1 MICSSAYR
9 IRGPVADLAL
19 LALGLALG
27 LSLGLSLGLALADRA
42 HASEKAQPSSDPQAA
57 VPAPG
62 SHTGV
67 IALRDDLERTV
78 TLEHPAQRIVSLL
91 PCLTETVCAL
101 GACER
106 LVATD
111 RYSDWPEQ
119 VKALPKTGGLDDAQI
134 EEIVRLH
141 PDLVLLSRTQRI
153 TERLHELGVK
163 SFALDTQ
170 SYAAIA
176 HIVTTIGAILGLS
189 EQASALNGQIDGA
202 VREIGAQA
210 MARRHD
216 AGPTVYVEVDSAP
229 YAAGPESFIGELLS
243 RLGARNIV
251 TADLGPFPKLNP
263 EYVVR
268 DNPDVI
274 FVLHSD
280 IAHLAER
287 PGWDRIRAVR
297 ERRRCSFSPAVLD
310 TIVRPGPRVADGMR
324 AMEECLERV
333 AP

>member
-1 MICSSAYR
+1 MIRSNAYR
-9 IRGPVADLAL
+9 IRGPVAAVAL
-19 LALGLALG
+19 LALGFALG
-27 LSLGLSLGLALADRA
+27 LAFADSARAAEALQ
-42 HASEKAQPSSDPQAA
+42 ASPGPRTAP
-57 VPAPG
+57 PAPG

-67 IALRDDLERTV
+67 IVLRDDLQRAV

-91 PCLTETVCAL
+91 PSLTETICAL
-101 GACER
+101 GACDR

-111 RYSDWPEQ
+111 RYSDWPER

-153 TERLHELGVK
+153 RDRLHELGVE
-163 SFALDTQ
+163 SFALDTET
-170 SYAAIA
+170 YAAIA
-176 HIVTTIGAILGLS
+176 HIVTTIGAILGLPV
-189 EQASALNGQIDGA
+189 QAGALNGQIDGA
-202 VREIGAQA
+202 VREISAQA
-210 MARRHD
+210 LARRHG

-229 YAAGPESFIGELLS
+229 YAAGPESFIGEMLS

-274 FVLHSD
+274 FELHSD
-280 IAHLAER
+280 IAHLTER

-297 ERRRCSFSPAVLD
+297 EQRLCSFAPAVLD

>member
-1 MICSSAYR
+1 MIRSNAYR
-9 IRGPVADLAL
+9 IRGPVAAVAL

-27 LSLGLSLGLALADRA
+27 LAFADRA
-42 HASEKAQPSSDPQAA
+42 RAAEKVQ
-57 VPAPG
+57 PAPG
-62 SHTGV
+62 PQTALPAPDSHTGV
-67 IALRDDLERTV
+67 IVLRDDLQRAV

-91 PCLTETVCAL
+91 PSLTETVCAL
-101 GACER
+101 GVCDR

-153 TERLHELGVK
+153 TDRLHELGVE

-170 SYAAIA
+170 TYAAIA
-176 HIVTTIGAILGLS
+176 HIVTTIGAILGLPV
-189 EQASALNGQIDGA
+189 QASALNGQIDGA
-202 VREIGAQA
+202 VREISAQA
-210 MARRHD
+210 LARRHG

-229 YAAGPESFIGELLS
+229 YAAGPDSFIGEMLS

-251 TADLGPFPKLNP
+251 TADLGQFPKLNP

-274 FVLHSD
+274 FELHSD

-297 ERRRCSFSPAVLD
+297 EQRLCSFAPAVLD
-310 TIVRPGPRVADGMR
+310 TIIRPGPRVADGMR